1 MNIFVTPFDP
11 IQKSPYESKVGDK
24 LLHRVPHCVV
34 VRGAAVTAAAV
45 EVHEA
50 VVTKGCVGTWL
61 AQDGLDVL
69 LLVGPVG
76 PVPGP
81 EREGLIGVPP
91 GAKVEVV
98 FVG

>member
-1 MNIFVTPFDP
+1 MNNFVTPFDP

-24 LLHRVPHCVV
+24 LLNRVPHSVV

-45 EVHEA
+45 EVHKP
-50 VVTKGCVGTWL
+50 VVTKGCVRARL

-76 PVPGP
+76 PVPGS
-81 EREGLIGVPP
+81 EGVGLIRVPP

-98 FVG
+98 FVR